1 MSVPNAACCVV
12 FQRLPPSRALSQ
24 GSLVFRFRI
33 RVRYLVSQRVLR
45 SEHYSKRPPLCSY
58 ALPHPPPCSSTPL
71 AAAFPLSLATTYTGS
86 VSTTTWD
93 EEKGYACMCDS
104 AWAVGL
110 GSGERQASEWF
121 GHDCS
126 KRRCPSNDDPMTT
139 DPDYTDTSDN
149 NGVETDCQ
157 NRYDN
162 GASIQPSI
170 WAITSVV
177 SGKGY
182 VFISGATTDSL
193 CQAAN
198 SAVVALNTPTF
209 TQAISTTGA
218 YGLCKNTAGNN
229 AANYVAVSW
238 CVVVGRK
245 RRLPGV
251 KLTSDTELCVA
262 LPLSVLS
269 M

>member
-1 MSVPNAACCVV
+1 MLCLPTRSSLRALFKTPAALFVC
-12 FQRLPPSRALSQ
+12 PPS
-24 GSLVFRFRI
+24 
-33 RVRYLVSQRVLR
+33 
-45 SEHYSKRPPLCSY
+45 
-58 ALPHPPPCSSTPL
+58 PPPCSSTPL

>member
-1 MSVPNAACCVV
+1 
-12 FQRLPPSRALSQ
+12 
-24 GSLVFRFRI
+24 
-33 RVRYLVSQRVLR
+33 
-45 SEHYSKRPPLCSY
+45 
-58 ALPHPPPCSSTPL
+58 
-71 AAAFPLSLATTYTGS
+71 
-86 VSTTTWD
+86 
-93 EEKGYACMCDS
+93 MCDS
-104 AWAVGL
+104 SWAVGL

-162 GASIQPSI
+162 GASTQPSI

-182 VFISGATTDSL
+182 VFILGATTTAL
-193 CQAAN
+193 CQSAN
-198 SAVVALNTPTF
+198 SAVIAINTPTF

-218 YGLCKNTAGNN
+218 YGLCKNTAGGN
-229 AANYVAVSW
+229 AATYVAVSS
-238 CVVVGRK
+238 CVGE
-245 RRLPGV
+245 GV
-251 KLTSDTELCVA
+251 
-262 LPLSVLS
+262 
-269 M
+269 